1 MSIYDDPTAPH
12 DTYYDDDEE
21 DFDEPEPRRG
31 GLVPVLAIIAGIL
44 AILIG
49 IAVVLYVLGF
59 FGSSAPPTLSSSQP
73 AGVASQPPTDRVEP
87 TPPALAPQQQASVES
102 SSPASVPEAAVSIAP
117 PAQDLPPIRSTH
129 GDWQLRCDTPAGA
142 VNEQC
147 FLMQFVTAEDREN
160 VGLMVLVL
168 KTADG
173 QAEIMRVI
181 APLGVLLPAGLG
193 LKIDETDLGRA
204 AFVRCTPRGCVAEVI
219 LEEALLQQMETGN
232 LATFIIFQTPEEGVG
247 IPIALAG
254 FGAGY
259 TSLP

>member
-1 MSIYDDPTAPH
+1 MSMYDDPTAPH

-21 DFDEPEPRRG
+21 DYDEPESRRG
-31 GLVPVLAIIAGIL
+31 GLIPILAIIAGVL

-59 FGSSAPPTLSSSQP
+59 FGSPGQP
-73 AGVASQPPTDRVEP
+73 AGVASQPPTERVEP
-87 TPPALAPQQQASVES
+87 TPPPTALAPQQASVES
-102 SSPASVPEAAVSIAP
+102 SQPSSVPQAAVSIAP

-142 VNEQC
+142 INEQC

-173 QAEIMRVI
+173 QARIMRVI

-193 LKIDETDLGRA
+193 LKIDEADLGRA

-219 LEEALLQQMETGN
+219 LEETLLQQMEAGN

-247 IPIALAG
+247 IPIALSG

-259 TSLP
+259 ANLP